1 MERFATGSPLSANF
15 PTPSDSD
22 QWLPQDFPD
31 DLFGGTS
38 ELSQALSGESHFS
51 QFLGKQLTFTLSAR
65 KGG

>member
-38 ELSQALSGESHFS
+38 ELSQALSGDPLLLEFPD
-51 QFLGKQLTFTLSAR
+51 K
-65 KGG
+65 

>member
-1 MERFATGSPLSANF
+1 MERFATVSPLSANF

-38 ELSQALSGESHFS
+38 ELSQALSGDLLYLR
-51 QFLGKQLTFTLSAR
+51 FLGK
-65 KGG
+65 